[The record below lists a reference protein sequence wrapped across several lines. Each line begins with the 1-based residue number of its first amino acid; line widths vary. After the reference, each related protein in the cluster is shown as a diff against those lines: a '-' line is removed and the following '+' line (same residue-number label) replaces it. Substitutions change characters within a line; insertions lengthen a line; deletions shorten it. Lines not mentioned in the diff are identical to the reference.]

1 MSSGIFN
8 HNYLIWLGDKISLEW
23 RKRRDI
29 VFWRYLKTK
38 KIKLFYIL
46 VTRWV

>member
-8 HNYLIWLGDKISLEW
+8 HNYLIWLGDKIYLEW
-23 RKRRDI
+23 RKRHDI

-38 KIKLFYIL
+38 KIKNLYIL